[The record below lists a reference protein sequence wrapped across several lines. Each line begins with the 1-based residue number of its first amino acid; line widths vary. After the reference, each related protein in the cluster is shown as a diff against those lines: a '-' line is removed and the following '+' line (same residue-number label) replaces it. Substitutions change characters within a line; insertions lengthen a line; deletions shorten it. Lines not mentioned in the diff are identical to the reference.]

1 MAYVNTV
8 ALAYSVTIIGF
19 NDILAAFPF
28 RRSIAMRIR
37 CHTFNITKLVQ
48 RNNILSPSKHVASI
62 LLKLNSF
69 LKF

>member
-19 NDILAAFPF
+19 NDIVAFPF

-37 CHTFNITKLVQ
+37 CHTFNKTKLVQ

-62 LLKLNSF
+62 LSKLNSF
-69 LKF
+69 LKL